1 MSPRKAVPAAV
12 ALALVACGGGDGDG
26 GNVPPPDPDPPSC
39 ATGLETPRVFASLA
53 FDSPIAMK
61 QAPNDASRWF
71 VAEQGG
77 RIRVFDNEP
86 DANTAADFVDLRSR
100 VHLNGEA
107 GLLGMAFHPDFATNG
122 LVYLNFSEL
131 VGGVVRSVTAEFASS
146 DGGQTLA
153 PASERVL
160 MTVAKQAT
168 NHNGGN
174 LEFGPDGF
182 LYVALGDGGGSG
194 DPQGNAQNPQRL
206 LGKMLRIDVDTRP
219 GGAAYGIPAGNPFA
233 ANPLCNAGG
242 TGVQN
247 CPEIF
252 ATGFRN
258 PWRWSFD
265 RQNGDLWVGDVG
277 QGNWEE
283 IDLVVT
289 GGNYGWDIRE
299 GAHCFEPASGCQ
311 TAGLID
317 PVAEYDHDAGF
328 SITGG
333 YVYRGGQATEVAG
346 RYVFGDFGGMISSLA
361 PDGVGGF
368 GIVEHVPQG
377 CTPEGATG
385 NLSISSFGED
395 LDGELYLLDYGRGEI
410 LQLQFTD

>member
-1 MSPRKAVPAAV
+1 MNACKPLTPAI
-12 ALALVACGGGDGDG
+12 ALTLVACGGGG
-26 GNVPPPDPDPPSC
+26 GNIPPPDPGPGGC
-39 ATGLETPRVFASLA
+39 ATGLETPRAFADLSFAS
-53 FDSPIAMK
+53 PVAMK

-71 VAEQGG
+71 VVEQGG
-77 RIRVFDNEP
+77 RIRTFANDP
-86 DANTAADFVDLRSR
+86 DASTAADFVDLRSR
-100 VHLNGEA
+100 VHLSGEA

-131 VGGVVRSVTAEFASS
+131 VGGVVRSVTAEFTSA

-182 LYVALGDGGGSG
+182 LYVGLGDGGGSG

-206 LGKMLRIDVDTRP
+206 LGKMLRIDVDTQP
-219 GGAAYGIPAGNPFA
+219 GGAPYGIPAGPGGNPFA
-233 ANPLCNAGG
+233 ANPLCNADG
-242 TGVQN
+242 TGLQN

-265 RQNGDLWVGDVG
+265 RQGGDLWAGDVG
-277 QGNWEE
+277 QGDWEE
-283 IDLVVT
+283 IDLVVLD
-289 GGNYGWDIRE
+289 GNYGWDLRE
-299 GAHCFEPASGCQ
+299 GAHCFDPPSGCQ

-317 PVAEYDHDAGF
+317 PVAEYDHDVGF
-328 SITGG
+328 SVTGG
-333 YVYRGGQATEVAG
+333 YVYRGGQATAVAG

-361 PDGVGGF
+361 PDGAGGF
-368 GIVEHVPQG
+368 DIVEHVPQG
-377 CTPEGATG
+377 CAPEGASG
-385 NLSISSFGED
+385 NLQISSFAED
-395 LDGELYLLDYGRGEI
+395 LDGELFLLDYGRGQVHALE
-410 LQLQFTD
+410 FTE